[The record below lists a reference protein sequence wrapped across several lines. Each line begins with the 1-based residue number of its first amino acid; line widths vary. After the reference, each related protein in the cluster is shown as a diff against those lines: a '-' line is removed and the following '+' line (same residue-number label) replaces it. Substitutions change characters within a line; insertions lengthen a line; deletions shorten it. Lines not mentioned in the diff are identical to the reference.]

1 VLSLRLEIQIRSSED
16 AVRSLIAVLEWASRV
31 TINIKRGATTG
42 WSKIRGISPVVID
55 AGIAASLV
63 VIGALAMRSEVELD
77 SADVASWAAYLLGGL
92 IATPLVFRRRWPIR
106 VLICVNLLAILFQ
119 FIVSP
124 EEISTA
130 QSLPLMFALYA
141 VGAYGLK
148 WRSLVWGF
156 AISAPLLWYVSPGF
170 PLSGS
175 TVANLSWVITCLT
188 IGGAIRVKRERARLL
203 EERRLEDA
211 RNMVVE
217 ERLRIARELH
227 DVVAHS
233 IATISVQAGMAAH
246 IFDDQPE
253 QARAAVLEIR
263 RLSKDAL
270 KELRATLGVLRM
282 ADDQSGALA
291 PAPGL
296 SEICELI
303 KGAKKSGVN
312 VDLETEGEA
321 RTLPALVD
329 LTAYRIVQEALT
341 NVVRHAGPT
350 EAKVTIRFEPGQLD
364 LRVRDNGRGMSQAH
378 GKSGEGSRLGL
389 VGMHERVTSVGG
401 EFRAGNRREGG
412 FEVRASLPTG
422 ET

>member
-1 VLSLRLEIQIRSSED
+1 M
-16 AVRSLIAVLEWASRV
+16 
-31 TINIKRGATTG
+31 TIDIKRQAATS
-42 WSKIRGISPVVID
+42 WSRIRGISPVVID
-55 AGIAASLV
+55 AGIAATLV
-63 VIGALAMRSEVELD
+63 VIGAVALRSEVELD

-92 IATPLVFRRRWPIR
+92 ISIPLVFRRRWPIR
-106 VLICVNLLAILFQ
+106 VLICINLLAFLFQ
-119 FIVSP
+119 FIFSP
-124 EEISTA
+124 DEISTA

-148 WRSLVWGF
+148 WRSLAWGF

-188 IGGAIRVKRERARLL
+188 IGAAIRVKRERARLL

-233 IATISVQAGMAAH
+233 IATISVQAGMAVH
-246 IFDDQPE
+246 VFDDQPE
-253 QARAAVLEIR
+253 QAKAAVLEIR

-282 ADDQSGALA
+282 ADEQNGALS

-296 SEICELI
+296 GELCNLI
-303 KGAKKSGVN
+303 DRAKKSGIN
-312 VDLETEGEA
+312 VDLETEGES

-350 EAKVTIRFEPGQLD
+350 VATVTIRYEPRQLE
-364 LRVRDNGRGMSQAH
+364 LRVRDNGRGMSQTP
-378 GKSGEGSRLGL
+378 GRSGEGSRLGL

-401 EFRAGNRREGG
+401 EFWAGSRQEGG
-412 FEVRASLPTG
+412 FEVRACLPIG
-422 ET
+422 EAE